1 MLAVV
6 EAVAHH
12 EFIGG
17 GDADIICLHIHCA
30 ALGFVQQGA
39 ELSTGG
45 VAPRK
50 ELKQRLGSVTRI
62 HNVFYQQHMP
72 ASYVCV
78 EVFEDAHIAGGG

>member
-17 GDADIICLHIHCA
+17 GDADVVCLHIHRA
-30 ALGFVQQGA
+30 ALGLIQQGA

-45 VAPRK
+45 VAPLK
-50 ELKQRLGSVTRI
+50 ELKQRLGSVSCI
-62 HNVFYQQHMP
+62 HDVFYQ
-72 ASYVCV
+72 
-78 EVFEDAHIAGGG
+78 